1 MDDNFEEKADEFA
14 NKIEDAAE
22 QADEQIEKAVENIGD
37 RLEEAGE
44 TVKSAWEQTEE
55 TVQETIESTWEH
67 VEEVQEDSIE
77 FIEPAPEADQAAW
90 SEVTPEPVDDVSQT
104 SEEAQK
110 KHEHTYNDEFVP
122 DESDECCEP
131 QVIYDPLAA
140 AEWGSSQVN
149 VGSGMAGPTITA
161 KDVRAIKAD
170 NVVDTERKAANETN
184 DKKDFPVWA
193 IVLIIVLLLCIC
205 IMLPIL
211 FVGAGLIA
219 IIRSL
224 ISTTLDILPYLFM

>member
-1 MDDNFEEKADEFA
+1 MDENFEEKADEFA

-22 QADEQIEKAVENIGD
+22 QADEQIEKAVESIGD

-67 VEEVQEDSIE
+67 VEEVQEDSTE

-90 SEVTPEPVDDVSQT
+90 SEVTPEPVDDVSQAP
-104 SEEAQK
+104 EEAQK

-170 NVVDTERKAANETN
+170 HVVDTERKAANETN

>member
-22 QADEQIEKAVENIGD
+22 QVDEQIEKAVESIGD
-37 RLEEAGE
+37 RLEETGE
-44 TVKSAWEQTEE
+44 TVKSAWE
-55 TVQETIESTWEH
+55 H
-67 VEEVQEDSIE
+67 VDEVQEDSTE

-90 SEVTPEPVDDVSQT
+90 SEVTPEPVDNVSQAP
-104 SEEAQK
+104 EETQK
-110 KHEHTYNDEFVP
+110 EHHHTYNDEFVP
-122 DESDECCEP
+122 DESNECCEP

-140 AEWGSSQVN
+140 SEWGSSQVS

-170 NVVDTERKAANETN
+170 HVVDTERKAANETK

-193 IVLIIVLLLCIC
+193 IVLIVLLLLCIC
-205 IMLPIL
+205 IFLPLLI
-211 FVGAGLIA
+211 VGGGLIA
-219 IIRSL
+219 IIRGL
-224 ISTTLDILPYLFM
+224 ISTTLNIFPYLFM

>member
-22 QADEQIEKAVENIGD
+22 QADEQIEKAVESIGD

-67 VEEVQEDSIE
+67 VEEVQEDSTE

-170 NVVDTERKAANETN
+170 HVIDTERKAANETK

-193 IVLIIVLLLCIC
+193 IVLIVLLLLCIC
-205 IMLPIL
+205 IFLPLML
-211 FVGAGLIA
+211 VTGGLIA
-219 IIRSL
+219 IFRSAF
-224 ISTTLDILPYLFM
+224 STTLNILPYLFM